1 MKPLS
6 ATEAVAAIEAGTLTA
21 EKLVRDC
28 LDRIAE
34 REPVVKAWAFLNPD
48 LAIAQARPPMPS
60 GKACCAACRSA

>member
-6 ATEAVAAIEAGTLTA
+6 ATEAVAAIEAGTLTS

-34 REPVVKAWAFLNPD
+34 REP
-48 LAIAQARPPMPS
+48 S
-60 GKACCAACRSA
+60 